1 MKHSIII
8 ILLMLTT
15 TIYSQTYDLK
25 AFYFVATN
33 TDGVDDESD
42 VDIDIKLD
50 TYNKRIT
57 IFSYVTQI
65 IDYDVLRTYDED
77 GYSVND
83 CIATDTYYN
92 PILLKIY
99 ISKEM
104 NRIVIFI
111 TAKKMIYCY
120 ACKLI

>member
-1 MKHSIII
+1 
-8 ILLMLTT
+8 MLTT

>member
-1 MKHSIII
+1 MKHLIII